1 MRTSAGSLS
10 SLSFWGLLR
19 SLLFLPQEGI
29 CLVAGLA
36 GCSEPPSPLSP
47 LLEDCEVGLRCPR
60 EISFQGMYN
69 QSYSEQGG
77 FVGEPRGLGLN
88 SSSATS
94 SCCNVELMTL
104 SH

>member
-1 MRTSAGSLS
+1 M
-10 SLSFWGLLR
+10 
-19 SLLFLPQEGI
+19 
-29 CLVAGLA
+29 AGLA
-36 GCSEPPSPLSP
+36 GCSGLPSTLSL

-77 FVGEPRGLGLN
+77 FVGGSRGLGLN
-88 SSSATS
+88 PSSATF
-94 SCCNVELMTL
+94 SCCNLEHMTL